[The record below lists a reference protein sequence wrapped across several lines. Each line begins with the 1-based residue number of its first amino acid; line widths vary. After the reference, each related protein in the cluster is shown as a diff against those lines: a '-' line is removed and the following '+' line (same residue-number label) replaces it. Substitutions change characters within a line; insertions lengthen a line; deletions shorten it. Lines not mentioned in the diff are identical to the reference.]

1 MSGLER
7 FADVDRELIDQLL
20 RDLALSN
27 REDRVH
33 LLALHA
39 GGNRPGLQEL
49 AHRIKGGAL
58 MVRALALVECCEQ
71 LEQACNDGRG
81 ALIDDAVDQLQQ
93 AMARLDRHLEQD

>member
-1 MSGLER
+1 M
-7 FADVDRELIDQLL
+7 DRELIDQLL